1 MAATVAGQKIS
12 QYGVELYTAGSGGT
26 TLGKAVKFSASRTVV
41 LTAAVAD
48 LTIGIALETVAAA
61 ATAQIA
67 LVGSPNIV
75 KALVGTGGATR
86 GTMATYVSDG
96 LTDVTN
102 GAGTTSVF
110 AVGQWLESGIAG
122 ELRELNLGVGGP
134 MVKA

>member
-26 TLGKAVKFSASRTVV
+26 TLGKAVKFSASKTVV

-61 ATAQIA
+61 ATAQVA

-110 AVGQWLESGIAG
+110 AVGQWLESGVAG

>member
-26 TLGKAVKFSASRTVV
+26 TLGKAVKFSASKTVV

-75 KALVGTGGATR
+75 KALVGTGNATR

-110 AVGQWLESGIAG
+110 AVGQWLESGVAG